1 MNLPRRWSSRASNF
15 FPYVASCERS
25 ADLSAKPGEQIQRSH
40 RRWTVGGLVAGGEMD
55 RNGLRH
61 PFCFSQFY
69 VENIGTIWSHFAQ
82 QFWFPLFCCNR
93 EAGRRARVSLKVAID
108 RRCCREKCRCQ
119 RLGLLMASTRQAQGW
134 WS

>member
-1 MNLPRRWSSRASNF
+1 MALGIRFAFHTFMLKIS
-15 FPYVASCERS
+15 E
-25 ADLSAKPGEQIQRSH
+25 
-40 RRWTVGGLVAGGEMD
+40 
-55 RNGLRH
+55 
-61 PFCFSQFY
+61 PF
-69 VENIGTIWSHFAQ
+69 GAHFAQ

-134 WS
+134 S